1 MCFTPFSLL
10 LWPLEPLRPLL
21 SKHHL
26 KKARNAISGKWYF
39 TIAINSILLLSNI
52 LEPTQTK
59 LFIKGYCHLVNCS
72 LNCLI
77 SNFSLFQLK
86 NILQTI
92 FVIVW
97 HKKKKKGFKLCSTF
111 WSSSTFRFG
120 WSLRSA
126 TSSFDWSLPTLC
138 GFWFFSCHFFNF
150 QIFSKKEIFCCCW
163 WCQASEASEGK
174 RLVAGCV

>member
-86 NILQTI
+86 
-92 FVIVW
+92 
-97 HKKKKKGFKLCSTF
+97 KKTFYKQFLLLFGIKRRKRVSNYVVPFGLPRPLDLVDPLGRPRPRLTGASPPSVVSGFL
-111 WSSSTFRFG
+111 
-120 WSLRSA
+120 A
-126 TSSFDWSLPTLC
+126 A
-138 GFWFFSCHFFNF
+138 
-150 QIFSKKEIFCCCW
+150 IFSIFKYFLKMKFFVVVDDAKQAKLVKE
-163 WCQASEASEGK
+163 S
-174 RLVAGCV
+174 V